1 MSLITFIDIVDK
13 KIPLSFVISS
23 WQWVYLVLVPIVAL
37 GLIGAKLFLKE
48 TAERSTQSP
57 LDLLGVLMGS
67 GSVFLL
73 VLGTL
78 QGRSWGWASPLT
90 IGCFFGAIILLPLFL
105 VRSSNHPEPLRPAG
119 RRVSPVNAHGQA
131 QRALAGG
138 PREPGRG

>member
-1 MSLITFIDIVDK
+1 MASG
-13 KIPLSFVISS
+13 LSPGFAAFVLEVSS
-23 WQWVYLVLVPIVAL
+23 WRWVYLVLVPIVAF

-105 VRSSNHPEPLRPAG
+105 VRSSNHPEPLFDPGWLSCHATNGKSRL
-119 RRVSPVNAHGQA
+119 SPEYP
-131 QRALAGG
+131 
-138 PREPGRG
+138 PREPGGTFPLP